1 MQDLYR
7 QMYLKYAPNLS
18 DAELNKKVSYA
29 MEQDQDTFI
38 NAFYNKYTGGAPSAE
53 QSQYIQKKSGFWE
66 RKLDNIEIGL
76 NRFVGDVV
84 AGAEQLA
91 GIPADLS
98 DQWDDLKEQANAIGQ
113 PGFQWSDISK
123 LEFNKL
129 SAQEKI
135 ANRKNFK
142 ENGFFGFATSADIDR
157 RLQMLHA
164 KQPEYDQSITDAI
177 ANGDLLEAGDRILD
191 GGLSSWTSFV
201 SMLHPKAI
209 AALAVSHAGG
219 KWDEN
224 FMENPEMANGLLM
237 LNGAGTGAIEYLG
250 DMLSRRFILQPAMG
264 KYRELMKVGDVAAK
278 NAVKDLAIGQAGRFL
293 KTTGLAMVGEGG
305 TEMAQAMA
313 VDWLDSVDKIYG
325 TDITIGIGKSEEWD
339 KIGGWSGAL
348 TLGMAAGERKKWHE
362 IYDEGII
369 GAFMGG
375 GINVGLQGVNSLT
388 GNTAQRRAEVL
399 MRPKHEQEY
408 INERMKR
415 LNTLQQEI
423 LQTED
428 QSVRDRLNVEQ
439 DILSREIVLKQSQ
452 TSKVVRML
460 GGKDLMSYATNVDI
474 INTNSKKLSNKKN
487 PVSTE
492 TANLLKQDIDKAVEA
507 NKKLYKDHLHKSL
520 NNNLNTSQAYAN
532 AAGVNQVVV
541 DNQDDYQKAY
551 EESEIGKK
559 QSVTDGYFDN
569 VRDTDG
575 FFDGSGNWYINKDQ
589 ALKTEAISV
598 GSHELLHGIL
608 KSTVQDEN
616 GNLSQQ
622 GQKLVKEFMAKL
634 SPRQQRV
641 IQRRIDANYRFQR
654 DADGNIM
661 KDAEGKNIE
670 NDFEAYGEEYLNA
683 YSDAIIKKELK
694 LDESVADRL
703 MNFFQG
709 KFREQGINKNFEDGL
724 DVYEFLK
731 TYNRKIQAGEVDPEL
746 VEMLKQSKDTPGAMR
761 KSMSVI
767 RRTGD
772 LLTDIDAFVNTNQTK
787 ESFKNNFP
795 IELTYL
801 FEDGDVRTGNT
812 ENDQAMNAIKRDFD
826 GLVMKGIQGKG
837 LYGKDRDTF
846 LRDVKERLMIK
857 SYKEFDPTKNESFFG
872 WLTGGRILNFVKGDV
887 SNSYKS
893 EYMKSLDADRE
904 GKDGST
910 LQTQVADTSLNPE
923 EAMIAQEE
931 AMSQQKEVQEEN
943 LRSELGI
950 KPEDK
955 IYSEV
960 VDANEAALSGAIDM
974 DNVIDVLT
982 TSFKN
987 RITDK
992 LVDMFGKGKKYETF
1006 LNNFGDTLVSKI
1018 PIKDLVALE
1027 RLVPANG
1034 RIFTKAIKKNMSP
1047 SEIRAH
1053 EQKYGH
1059 TEALY
1064 YESETQ
1070 GPTLY
1075 GRLNPSTEQ
1084 IIKFFLPP
1092 IKIKSKKTGKE
1103 VRSGLRGNRKIKLAE
1118 LGGVQL
1124 GFDATMQVVQ
1134 SPSVRESDVL
1144 ENNKNWLKADI
1155 AELGRKT
1162 QRDPKVKFSKSL
1174 HDELRL
1180 EIIEGGIM
1188 SVFNTNF
1195 ELKNKALR
1203 EKYSAISKEF
1213 LDRVIENAYSLI
1225 PAKARRKIEQLLP
1238 NHLKGRGFIFEEL
1251 VFKTLNTFNIPGF
1264 STIGTAA
1271 EQGKGGKAD
1280 MAAAMHGKRANA
1292 ELKLDKDAQ
1301 FSSINLGE
1309 VDFATGDYI
1318 VSGQKA
1324 FPQFIQKAIA
1334 KQFENALPHLQKYQR
1349 RASELIKE
1357 YNIKNGT
1364 KIPPVTNSSSFIPL
1378 EVWKK
1383 LGINGENLAAAIYK
1397 NSLHIDK
1404 KGRIV
1409 KWIYNNKPGEGNQV
1423 YLMEILESGL
1433 FGMNNKDIGGG
1444 LIPELDA
1451 EFTNKL
1457 RIKSSGAVGYDLRTG
1472 KIVSKKLIDGKN
1484 VIEGYKPEM
1493 SIIPSLTNLR
1503 SKSKLSLLRKSDVK
1517 KITKASFS
1525 KSTVAALENNN
1536 KILFSKSLTLE
1547 ESIRRLKNMDKAL
1560 RMSRRK
1566 NAPKKGLSI
1575 LDFDDTLATSN
1586 SMVIVKRKMDPA
1598 VLRKY
1603 DNDNIE
1609 TELLLSEDSGTI
1621 LRINQKAYWNDKKR
1635 KSKRI
1640 DKLASTKTAEELRA
1654 EIKKTKGEQKEILE
1668 VALYRKFQEFK
1679 DEVDLTGMD
1688 ITTGEVM
1695 KITPAEFAEQAE
1707 MLESQGYE
1715 FDFREF
1721 NDVVDGKKGPFFDK
1735 AMSLKKKF
1743 GNSDI
1748 YILTARPAEAA
1759 PAIQKFLKGVGLDI
1773 PLENITGLADGRPEA
1788 KAEFIIEK
1796 AADGYND
1803 FLFADDAI
1811 KNVRAVKTTL
1821 DILDVKGKV
1830 YQARPKFSRS
1840 QKFAEILA
1848 ENSGMDPNEDISVA
1862 AAKIQGSVKNKFEF
1876 WMPPSAEDFV
1886 GLLYQFL
1893 GEGKTGEAQMK
1904 FFKENLVDPF
1914 SRSYRMLNNAKQ
1926 RIADDFKAI
1935 KIKHEDVW
1943 SNTNEEIGYKS
1954 FTYGDA
1960 IRVYLWNRNG
1970 ESIPGASEQDVAA
1983 LIDIVESYDNV
1994 MAFANDLELITRLDA
2009 YPQPTKFWFTSNIT
2023 SDLYDVAQRINRK
2036 EYLQEWIDNKN
2047 EIFTP
2052 QNMNRIEAIHG
2063 SHFREA
2069 LEDMLWRMENGTNRK
2084 TSKNRQV
2091 NDWLDWVNNSV
2102 GAIMFFN
2109 IRSAMLQTISFANF
2123 INWSYNN
2130 PLKAAEA
2137 FSNQEQFW
2145 ADFSMI
2151 FNSNT
2156 LKQRRAGLQ
2165 TDVNA
2170 AEMARA
2176 VRTGE
2181 GSVNAAIAYILKIGF
2196 TPTQMADSFAIS
2208 FGGASMYRNNYNR
2221 LIEQGLTKEQAH
2233 DKAMN
2238 DFLEASEKAQQS
2250 ARPDMISQQQ
2260 AGPLGRLILAFQNTP
2275 MQYMRLTKKAVLDL
2289 KNGRGDVKTNI
2300 SKIVYYTTV
2309 QNILFSG
2316 LQSALFMMM
2325 GFSDDEEAIEDKK
2338 LRAFNTSLDTILRGG
2353 GIGGATVS
2361 TFKNMLLSF
2370 KKESDKGYRGDYART
2385 LIEAANISPPI
2396 GSKLRKIYNSFIS
2409 YKYNKDEISGLGFH
2423 PDNPAILGVAN
2434 FISGTTNIP
2443 LDRAV
2448 MIVNN
2453 IRASSDS
2460 QNQAW
2465 QRIAM
2470 LMGWNSWDVG
2480 VERKTYNFRSSKTTK
2495 KKRKKKSR

>member
-18 DAELNKKVSYA
+18 EAELNKKVSYA
-29 MEQDQDTFI
+29 MEQDQDAFI

-76 NRFVGDVV
+76 NRVVGDLV

-123 LEFNKL
+123 LEWKKL
-129 SAQEKI
+129 SGQEKL
-135 ANRKNFK
+135 ANRKQFK
-142 ENGFFGFATSADIDR
+142 ENGFFGFATSADIDK

-164 KQPEYDQSITDAI
+164 KQPEYDQSIADAI
-177 ANGDLLEAGDRILD
+177 KNGDLLEAGDRILD
-191 GGLSSWTSFV
+191 GGLSSWTSYL
-201 SMLHPKAI
+201 SMLHPRAI

-224 FMENPEMANGLLM
+224 FMENPEMANGLLF
-237 LNGAGTGAIEYLG
+237 LNGAGTGLIEYGG
-250 DMLSRRFILQPAMG
+250 DMLARRFILQPAMG
-264 KYRELMKVGDVAAK
+264 KYRDLMKLGDASAK

-293 KTTGLAMVGEGG
+293 KTTGLAMAGEGG
-305 TEMAQAMA
+305 FEMAQALA

-325 TDITIGIGKSEEWD
+325 TDITIGIGQDEEWN
-339 KIGGWSGAL
+339 KIISGD
-348 TLGMAAGERKKWHE
+348 RKKWHE

-375 GINVGLQGVNSLT
+375 GVNVALQGVNSLQ

-399 MRPKHEQEY
+399 LRPKHEQEY
-408 INERMKR
+408 IDERMKR
-415 LNTLQQEI
+415 LNTLQQDI
-423 LQTED
+423 LQTDD
-428 QSVRDRLNVEQ
+428 QAVRDRLNAEQ

-460 GGKDLMSYATNVDI
+460 EGADLMSYATNVDI
-474 INTNSKKLSNKKN
+474 INTNSKKLANKKK
-487 PVSTE
+487 PVSAE
-492 TANLLKQDIDKAVEA
+492 TANLLKQDIDKAIA
-507 NKKLYKDHLHKSL
+507 DNKKLYKDHLHKSL

-559 QSVTDGYFDN
+559 QSITDGYFDN

-575 FFDGSGNWYINKDQ
+575 FFDGSGNWYINKEQ

-670 NDFEAYGEEYLNA
+670 NDFETYGEEYLNV
-683 YSDAIIKKELK
+683 YSDAIIKKEIK

-709 KFREQGINKNFEDGL
+709 KFREKGINKNFEDGL

-746 VEMLKQSKDTPGAMR
+746 VEMLKQSKDTPGGMR
-761 KSMSVI
+761 RSMSVI

-772 LLTDIDAFVNTNQTK
+772 LLTDVDAFVNTNQTK
-787 ESFKNNFP
+787 ESFQNNFP

-801 FEDGDVRTGNT
+801 FEDGDASTGNP

-857 SYKEFDPTKNESFFG
+857 SYREFDPTKNESFFG
-872 WLTGGRILNFVKGDV
+872 WLTGGKILGFVKGDV
-887 SNSYKS
+887 SNEYKAD
-893 EYMKSLDADRE
+893 YMKSLDADRE

-931 AMSQQKEVQEEN
+931 EAQQQNQIDN
-943 LRSELGI
+943 LRTDLGI

-955 IYSEV
+955 IYTEV
-960 VDANEAALSGAIDM
+960 IDANEAALSGAVDM
-974 DNVIDVLT
+974 DNVIEALT

-992 LVDMFGKGKKYETF
+992 LVDIFGKGKAYQAWLDKYAVATF
-1006 LNNFGDTLVSKI
+1006 KKLRVR
-1018 PIKDLVALE
+1018 DLVQLE
-1027 RLVPANG
+1027 REVPANE
-1034 RIFTKAIKKNMSP
+1034 RIFTKVVKKNLSP
-1047 SEIRAH
+1047 EEIRAH
-1053 EQKYGH
+1053 EKKYGH
-1059 TEALY
+1059 TENLY

-1075 GRLNPSTEQ
+1075 AKLDPTVDQ
-1084 IIKFFLPP
+1084 IKAFMLVP
-1092 IKIKSKKTGKE
+1092 IKNPKTGK
-1103 VRSGLRGNRKIKLAE
+1103 RSGLRGNRKTRVAE
-1118 LGGVQL
+1118 LAATEL
-1124 GFDATMQVVQ
+1124 GFDATMEVVQ

-1155 AELGRKT
+1155 AELGRKI
-1162 QRDPKVKFSKSL
+1162 QRDPKAKFSRSL
-1174 HDELRL
+1174 HNELRL

-1188 SVFNTNF
+1188 SVFNNKF
-1195 ELKNKALR
+1195 EFKNKALR
-1203 EKYSAISKEF
+1203 EKYAEIRDEF
-1213 LDRVIENAYSLI
+1213 LDKIIDNAYTLI

-1238 NHLKGRGFIFEEL
+1238 ASTKGRGFIFEEL

-1280 MAAAMHGKRANA
+1280 MAASMHGKRANA
-1292 ELKLDKDAQ
+1292 ELKLDKDSQ
-1301 FSSINLGE
+1301 FSSINFGE
-1309 VDFATGDYI
+1309 VDLATGNYI
-1318 VSGQKA
+1318 VAGQKKL
-1324 FPQFIQKAIA
+1324 PRFIQRAIN
-1334 KQFENALPHLQKYQR
+1334 KQFEDALPHLQAYQKE
-1349 RASELIKE
+1349 ASRLIKE
-1357 YNIKNGT
+1357 YNRENGT
-1364 KIPPVTNSSSFIPL
+1364 KIPPVTNSNSFIPL
-1378 EVWKK
+1378 PVWEK
-1383 LGINGENLAAAIYK
+1383 LGGKNGLAVQISN
-1397 NSLHIDK
+1397 NSLYTDK
-1404 KGRIV
+1404 NGRIL

-1423 YLMEILESGL
+1423 YLIEILESGL

-1457 RIKSSGAVGYDLRTG
+1457 RIKSSGSVGYDLRTG

-1484 VIEGYKPEM
+1484 VIKGYKPEM
-1493 SIIPSLTNLR
+1493 SIIPLLTNLR

-1609 TELLLSEDSGTI
+1609 TNLSLAEDSGSI
-1621 LRINQKAYWNDKKR
+1621 QRINLKSYWNEQLK
-1635 KSKRI
+1635 KSKKI
-1640 DKLASTKTAEELRA
+1640 DKLATTKSAEELRA
-1654 EIKKTKGEQKEILE
+1654 AVKKAKGEQREMLE
-1668 VALYRKFQEFK
+1668 VALYRKFQDFK

-1688 ITTGEVM
+1688 IMTGEVM
-1695 KITPAEFAEQAE
+1695 KITPAEFADQADK
-1707 MLESQGYE
+1707 LEAQGYE

-1721 NDVVDGKKGPFFDK
+1721 NDVIDGKKGPFFDK
-1735 AMSLKKKF
+1735 AMALKKKF
-1743 GNSDI
+1743 GNTDI
-1748 YILTARPAEAA
+1748 FILTARPAEAA

-1788 KAEFIIEK
+1788 KAEFIVEK
-1796 AADGYND
+1796 AANGYND

-1811 KNVRAVKTTL
+1811 KNVKAVKTTL

-1830 YQARPKFSRS
+1830 YQARPKFSKS

-1848 ENSGMDPNEDISVA
+1848 ENNGIDPNEDISVA
-1862 AAKIQGSVKNKFEF
+1862 AAKIQGSVNNKFEF

-1886 GLLYQFL
+1886 GLLYQFI
-1893 GEGKTGEAQMK
+1893 GKGKTGEAQMK
-1904 FFKENLVDPF
+1904 FLQENLVDPF

-1926 RIADDFKAI
+1926 RVADDFKAI

-1943 SNTNEEIGYKS
+1943 SNTNEEVGYKS

-1960 IRVYLWNRNG
+1960 IRVYLWNRAGIN
-1970 ESIPGASEQDVAA
+1970 IPGTSQQDIDTLV
-1983 LIDIVESYDNV
+1983 DIVESYDNV
-1994 MAFANDLELITRLDA
+1994 MAFANDLELITRLDT
-2009 YPQPTKFWFTSNIT
+2009 YPQPTKFWFTTNIT
-2023 SDLYDVAQRINRK
+2023 ADLYDVAQRINRK
-2036 EYLQEWIDNKN
+2036 QYLQEWIDNKN

-2091 NDWLDWVNNSV
+2091 NQWLDWVNNSV

-2208 FGGASMYRNNYNR
+2208 FGGATMYRNNYNR
-2221 LIEQGLTKEQAH
+2221 LIEQGLTEKQAH
-2233 DKAMN
+2233 ETAMN

-2275 MQYMRLTKKAVLDL
+2275 MQYMRLTKKAFLDL
-2289 KNGRGDVKTNI
+2289 KNQRGDVKTNI

-2338 LRAFNTSLDTILRGG
+2338 IRALNTSLDTILRGG
-2353 GIGGATVS
+2353 GIGGATIS

-2370 KKESDKGYRGDYART
+2370 KKEADKGYRGDYART

-2396 GSKLRKIYNSFIS
+2396 GSKLRKVYNSFIS
-2409 YKYNKDEISGLGFH
+2409 YKYNKDEIAGLGFH

-2453 IRASSDS
+2453 IRASADSD
-2460 QNQAW
+2460 NQAW

-2470 LMGWNSWDVG
+2470 LLGWNSWDVG
-2480 VERKTYNFRSSKTTK
+2480 VERPTYNFRSTKTK
-2495 KKRKKKSR
+2495 KKTRKKKSR

>member
-18 DAELNKKVSYA
+18 EAELNKKVSYA
-29 MEQDQDTFI
+29 MEQDQDAFI

-76 NRFVGDVV
+76 NRMVGDAI
-84 AGAEQLA
+84 AGVEQIA
-91 GIPADLS
+91 GTFADLG
-98 DQWDDLKEQANAIGQ
+98 DQWDDLKEQADAIGQ

-123 LEFNKL
+123 LEWKKL

-135 ANRKNFK
+135 ANRKPFK
-142 ENGFFGFATSADIDR
+142 ENGFFGFATSAEIDK

-164 KQPEYDQSITDAI
+164 KQPEYDNSILDAI
-177 ANGDLLEAGDRILD
+177 KSGNLLEAGDRILD
-191 GGLSSWTSFV
+191 GGLSSWTSYL

-209 AALAVSHAGG
+209 AALAVTHAGG

-224 FMENPEMANGLLM
+224 FMENPEMANGLLF
-237 LNGAGTGAIEYLG
+237 LNGAGTGLIEYGG
-250 DMLSRRFILQPAMG
+250 DMLARRFILQPAMG
-264 KYRELMKVGDVAAK
+264 QYRKLLGLGDQAAK

-293 KTTGLAMVGEGG
+293 KTTGLAMAGEGG
-305 TEMAQAMA
+305 FEMAQALA

-325 TDITIGIGKSEEWD
+325 TDITIGIGQDEEWN
-339 KIGGWSGAL
+339 KIISGD
-348 TLGMAAGERKKWHE
+348 RKKWHE

-375 GINVGLQGVNSLT
+375 GVNVALQGVNSLQ

-399 MRPKHEQEY
+399 LRPKHEQEY
-408 INERMKR
+408 IDERMKR

-423 LQTED
+423 LQTDD
-428 QSVRDRLNVEQ
+428 QAVRNRLNAEQ

-460 GGKDLMSYATNVDI
+460 EGTDLMSYATNVDI
-474 INTNSKKLSNKKN
+474 INTNSKKLANKKK
-487 PVSTE
+487 PVSAE
-492 TANLLKQDIDKAVEA
+492 TANLLKQDIDKAIA
-507 NKKLYKDHLHKSL
+507 DNKKLYKDHLHKSL

-559 QSVTDGYFDN
+559 QSITDGYFDN

-575 FFDGSGNWYINKDQ
+575 FFDGSGNWYINKEQ

-622 GQKLVKEFMAKL
+622 GEKLVKEFMAKL

-670 NDFEAYGEEYLNA
+670 NDFKTYGEEYLNA

-709 KFREQGINKNFEDGL
+709 KFREKGINKNFEDGL
-724 DVYEFLK
+724 DVYEFMK

-746 VEMLKQSKDTPGAMR
+746 VEMLKQSKDTPGGMR
-761 KSMSVI
+761 RSMSVI

-772 LLTDIDAFVNTNQTK
+772 LLTDVDAFVNTNQTK
-787 ESFKNNFP
+787 ESFQNNFP

-801 FEDGDVRTGNT
+801 FEDGDASTGNE

-872 WLTGGRILNFVKGDV
+872 WLTGGRILGFVRGDV
-887 SNSYKS
+887 SNEYKAD
-893 EYMKSLDADRE
+893 YMKSLDADRE

-931 AMSQQKEVQEEN
+931 QVSQQAQNQEDN
-943 LRSELGI
+943 LRSELGV

-960 VDANEAALSGAIDM
+960 IDANEAALSGVVDM
-974 DNVIDVLT
+974 DNIIEKLT

-1006 LNNFGDTLVSKI
+1006 LNNFGETLVSKI

-1027 RLVPANG
+1027 RLIPENE
-1034 RIFTKAIKKNMSP
+1034 RIFTRAVKKNMVP

-1053 EQKYGH
+1053 EKKYGH

-1075 GRLNPSTEQ
+1075 KRLNPSTEQ
-1084 IIKFFLPP
+1084 IVQFFLPP

-1103 VRSGLRGNRKIKLAE
+1103 VRSGLRGNRKTKLAE

-1155 AELGRKT
+1155 AELGRKI
-1162 QRDPKVKFSKSL
+1162 QRDPSVKFSRSL
-1174 HDELRL
+1174 NESLRL

-1188 SVFNTNF
+1188 SVFNTKF
-1195 ELKNKALR
+1195 EFKNKALR
-1203 EKYSAISKEF
+1203 EKYGEIADEF
-1213 LDRVIENAYSLI
+1213 LDKIIENAYTLI
-1225 PAKARRKIEQLLP
+1225 PAKARRKVEQLLP
-1238 NHLKGRGFIFEEL
+1238 TSTKGRGFIFEEL

-1280 MAAAMHGKRANA
+1280 VAAAMHGKRANA
-1292 ELKLDKDAQ
+1292 ELKLDENAQ
-1301 FSSINLGE
+1301 FSSINFSE
-1309 VDFATGDYI
+1309 VDLATGDYI
-1318 VSGQKA
+1318 VSGQKKL
-1324 FPQFIQKAIA
+1324 PRFIQKAID
-1334 KQFENALPHLQKYQR
+1334 KQFEDALPYLQAYQKE
-1349 RASELIKE
+1349 ASRLIKE
-1357 YNIKNGT
+1357 YNRENGT
-1364 KIPPVTNSSSFIPL
+1364 KIPPVTSSNSFIPL
-1378 EVWKK
+1378 PVWDK
-1383 LGINGENLAAAIYK
+1383 LGRAGKNLAVKISN
-1397 NSLHIDK
+1397 NSLYTDK
-1404 KGRIV
+1404 NGKIV
-1409 KWIYNNKPGEGNQV
+1409 KWLYNNKPGEGNQV
-1423 YLMEILESGL
+1423 YLIEILESGL

-1457 RIKSSGAVGYDLRTG
+1457 RIRSSGSVGYDLRTG
-1472 KIVSKKLIDGKN
+1472 EIVSASKVDGKN
-1484 VIEGYKPEM
+1484 VIKGYKPEM
-1493 SIIPSLTNLR
+1493 SIIPLLTDLR
-1503 SKSKLSLLRKSDVK
+1503 SKSKLSLLRKSDVA

-1586 SMVIVKRKMDPA
+1586 SMVIVNMPD
-1598 VLRKY
+1598 
-1603 DNDNIE
+1603 
-1609 TELLLSEDSGTI
+1609 GT
-1621 LRINQKAYWNDKKR
+1621 
-1635 KSKRI
+1635 
-1640 DKLASTKTAEELRA
+1640 
-1654 EIKKTKGEQKEILE
+1654 
-1668 VALYRKFQEFK
+1668 
-1679 DEVDLTGMD
+1679 
-1688 ITTGEVM
+1688 TT
-1695 KITPAEFAEQAE
+1695 KITPAKFATDATKLEQ
-1707 MLESQGYE
+1707 QGAK
-1715 FDFREF
+1715 FDFSEF

-1735 AMSLKKKF
+1735 AMALKKKF
-1743 GNSDI
+1743 GNTDI
-1748 YILTARPAEAA
+1748 FILTARPAQAA

-1796 AADGYND
+1796 AANGYND

-1811 KNVRAVKTTL
+1811 KNVKAVKTTL

-1830 YQARPKFSRS
+1830 YQARPKFSKS

-1848 ENSGMDPNEDISVA
+1848 ENNGIDPNEDISVA

-1886 GLLYQFL
+1886 GLLYQFI
-1893 GEGKTGEAQMK
+1893 GKGKTGEAQMK
-1904 FFKENLVDPF
+1904 FLQENLVDPF

-1926 RIADDFKAI
+1926 RVADDFKAI
-1935 KIKHEDVW
+1935 KIKHADVW
-1943 SNTNEEIGYKS
+1943 SNTNEEVGYKS

-1960 IRVYLWNRNG
+1960 IRVYLWNRAGIN
-1970 ESIPGASEQDVAA
+1970 IPGTSQQDIDRLV
-1983 LIDIVESYDNV
+1983 DIVESYDNV
-1994 MAFANDLELITRLDA
+1994 MAFANDLELITRLDT
-2009 YPQPTKFWFTSNIT
+2009 YPQPTKYWFTTNIT

-2036 EYLQEWIDNKN
+2036 QYLQEWIDNKN

-2052 QNMNRIEAIHG
+2052 QNMNKIEAIHG

-2091 NDWLDWVNNSV
+2091 NQWLDWVNNSV

-2151 FNSNT
+2151 FNSDT

-2208 FGGASMYRNNYNR
+2208 FGGATMYRNNYNR
-2221 LIEQGLTKEQAH
+2221 LIEQGLTEKQAH
-2233 DKAMN
+2233 ETAMN

-2275 MQYMRLTKKAVLDL
+2275 MQYMRLTKKAFLDL
-2289 KNGRGDVKTNI
+2289 KNQRGDVKTNI

-2338 LRAFNTSLDTILRGG
+2338 IRALNTSLDTILRGG
-2353 GIGGATVS
+2353 GIGGATIS

-2370 KKESDKGYRGDYART
+2370 SKESEKGGRADYART

-2396 GSKLRKIYNSFIS
+2396 GSKLRKVYNSFIS

-2453 IRASSDS
+2453 IRASADSD
-2460 QNQAW
+2460 NQAW

-2470 LMGWNSWDVG
+2470 LLGWNTWDVG
-2480 VERKTYNFRSSKTTK
+2480 VERPSYKFRNTKTK
-2495 KKRKKKSR
+2495 KKTRKKKSR